1 MGVKFVWYS
10 LHLSN
15 SWNAGCIIWVN
26 RAFGMFWGW
35 INAYN
40 YIVSSVAS
48 LSLYPILFVDYLPWE
63 VGPDI
68 TWWQAI
74 LIKLGFCLVLTLIN
88 VLGITWISRLSLIF
102 LIFIITPFIGN
113 LCLIFIFIFICTFLF
128 ISLFLSSRNCGC
140 ANPCRYALGWYVHAI
155 ILWEC
160 ALGFISFYCVVVLWY
175 ASLLSLSLSLSL
187 AHSHILYL
195 WIGGYDAMGSVAG
208 EVKGGRITYI
218 MGIATSLPLCVRIVL
233 CCAVLCCE
241 VLIYPFRYLIISCL
255 YRLVIRSVRIGL
267 YGNQDTSRI

>member
-1 MGVKFVWYS
+1 MGVKFFWYS
-10 LHLSN
+10 SRLSN
-15 SWNAGCIIWVN
+15 SLNAGCIIWVN

-113 LCLIFIFIFICTFLF
+113 FVFYFYVYLFIYLYLIFSFKSKLWLRQ
-128 ISLFLSSRNCGC
+128 SL
-140 ANPCRYALGWYVHAI
+140 
-155 ILWEC
+155 
-160 ALGFISFYCVVVLWY
+160 
-175 ASLLSLSLSLSL
+175 
-187 AHSHILYL
+187 
-195 WIGGYDAMGSVAG
+195 
-208 EVKGGRITYI
+208 
-218 MGIATSLPLCVRIVL
+218 
-233 CCAVLCCE
+233 
-241 VLIYPFRYLIISCL
+241 
-255 YRLVIRSVRIGL
+255 
-267 YGNQDTSRI
+267 